1 MTPCPHQSIH
11 ASRTRQGRWRWRQRL
26 QMAAVLAL
34 VVLSGG
40 CASGLRIDTTYTSVG
55 QDSRVQHL
63 ILHFTAEDFPRSLKI
78 LTQGAVSSHYLVSD
92 RQGDNAPKIYRLVDE
107 SRRAYHAGVSSWK
120 GASALN
126 ASSIGIEIVNRG
138 PRKGP
143 NGVEFEDFDEQQID
157 LVIELCR
164 QIVRDH
170 AIRAD
175 RVLGHSD
182 IAPTRKNDPG
192 PKFPWKRFADAG
204 LILWPDAALVA
215 QRQSVYEQKLPD
227 VRWFQERMQTHGF
240 LVPQHGELDRATRDV
255 IAAFQMKYRPA
266 RYDGE
271 PDAETAALVDALI
284 AQAAKLVAPPVR
296 PTAAA
301 DATRR

>member
-1 MTPCPHQSIH
+1 MTGYPPRRPII
-11 ASRTRQGRWRWRQRL
+11 A
-26 QMAAVLAL
+26 MLAGL
-34 VVLSGG
+34 MLLGG
-40 CASGLRIDTTYTSVG
+40 CATGLRIDTSYTSIG

-63 ILHFTAEDFPRSLKI
+63 VLHFTAEDFPRSLKI
-78 LTQGAVSSHYLVSD
+78 LTQGPVSSHYLVSD

-107 SRRAYHAGVSSWK
+107 NRRAYHAGVSSWK
-120 GASALN
+120 GATALN

-143 NGVEFEDFDEQQID
+143 NGVEFEDFDDDQID

-164 QIVRDH
+164 QIIKEH
-170 AIRAD
+170 AIRPD
-175 RVLGHSD
+175 RVVGHSD

-215 QRQSVYEQKLPD
+215 QKLPGYEQKLPD
-227 VRWFQERMQTHGF
+227 VRWFQERMQAHGF

-271 PDAETAALVDALI
+271 PDAETAALVDALVV
-284 AQAAKLVAPPVR
+284 QAAKLIAPPAR
-296 PTAAA
+296 PAAGNTGA
-301 DATRR
+301 MRK